1 MERVSK
7 LTALVCGIL
16 FIALSICHSYI
27 LVVQTD
33 DFIYRRETGQ
43 LVEGQEAQCWSA
55 IDRRTGERH
64 QFLFP
69 GPGRLVYQGTEYS
82 YQVSCSLQESE
93 LTLHSSPDFSYT
105 IVYSQGNWFASGT
118 VSLEK
123 MKLAAFLSQVISIHT
138 GIYFCNAKL
147 IGGLFASLFFLLFGL
162 LQLGMKKPISLG
174 RYSHWR
180 PLFSLARD
188 WTVEDTDQQKLDKAR
203 AGGGILIGLS
213 LLTFV
218 VSWNLL
224 P

>member
-1 MERVSK
+1 
-7 LTALVCGIL
+7 
-16 FIALSICHSYI
+16 
-27 LVVQTD
+27 
-33 DFIYRRETGQ
+33 
-43 LVEGQEAQCWSA
+43 
-55 IDRRTGERH
+55 
-64 QFLFP
+64 
-69 GPGRLVYQGTEYS
+69 
-82 YQVSCSLQESE
+82 
-93 LTLHSSPDFSYT
+93 
-105 IVYSQGNWFASGT
+105 
-118 VSLEK
+118 

-218 VSWNLL
+218 VSWILL

>member
-55 IDRRTGERH
+55 TDRRTGERH

-69 GPGRLVYQGTEYS
+69 SPGRLVYQGTEYT
-82 YQVSCSLQESE
+82 YQANYSLQCPEF
-93 LTLHSSPDFSYT
+93 TVRSSLNFD
-105 IVYSQGNWFASGT
+105 YSVICDQKMWL
-118 VSLEK
+118 VSAPVDKEK
-123 MKLAAFLSQVISIHT
+123 MQRAVLLSQVISIHT